1 MKILIRLLIIITI
14 TSFQGFGQS
23 MPQIFGETLPKFVG
37 SEMVA
42 ITFRTSPETIKRLI
56 PEPLVSD
63 STNMV
68 TIVIALQKVPEIM
81 NYNEIFIS
89 INASY
94 NGKSGGYLPLLYL
107 DRAAPIVAGR
117 EIAGFPK
124 VDGEFEIVRLQ
135 NKVSAV
141 LYRNGETLL
150 EFSASLQEKSSM
162 INEKAKSIGFV
173 IKEIPSADGSPIPAL
188 KRLNTYT
195 SRDSKS
201 YDYQICENVN
211 LKIYASNKNFMPDI
225 PIIEIISAV
234 SFKTDFILDYGN
246 IEYDYLKDK

>member
-1 MKILIRLLIIITI
+1 MQNILRLIILITI
-14 TSFQGFGQS
+14 TSFQGFSQS
-23 MPQIFGETLPKFVG
+23 MPQIFGKTLPKFVG
-37 SEMVA
+37 SEMIA
-42 ITFRTSPETIKRLI
+42 ITFTTSPETIKRLM
-56 PEPLVSD
+56 PEPLLSD

-94 NGKSGGYLPLLYL
+94 KGKSGGYLPLLYL

-124 VDGEFEIVRLQ
+124 VDGEFEIVKLD

-141 LYRNGETLL
+141 LKRNGETLL
-150 EFSASLQEKSSM
+150 EFSASLQEKNAM

-188 KRLNTYT
+188 KRLNTFT
-195 SRDSKS
+195 SRNSKS
-201 YDYQICENVN
+201 YDYQVCENVN
-211 LKIYASNKNFMPDI
+211 LKLYASEKNFMPEI
-225 PIIEIISAV
+225 PIIDIIRVV
-234 SFKTDFILDYGN
+234 SFKSDYTLDYGN
-246 IEYDYLKDK
+246 IEYDYLEGK

>member
-1 MKILIRLLIIITI
+1 MKIILRLLVIMTI
-14 TSFQGFGQS
+14 TSFQGFSQS
-23 MPQIFGETLPKFVG
+23 MPQIFGKTPPKFVG

-42 ITFRTSPETIKRLI
+42 ITLRTTPETIKKLI

-68 TIVIALQKVPEIM
+68 TIVIALQKVPAIM
-81 NYNEIFIS
+81 NYNEMFIS
-89 INASY
+89 INTSY

-124 VDGEFEIVRLQ
+124 VDGEFEITREQ
-135 NKVSAV
+135 NKISAI
-141 LYRNGETLL
+141 LKRNGEVLL
-150 EFSASLQEKSSM
+150 EFSASLSEVNSM
-162 INEKAKSIGFV
+162 INEKTESIGFV
-173 IKEIPSADGSPIPAL
+173 VKEIPSADGNSTPAL

-195 SRDSKS
+195 SRDSRS
-201 YDYQICENVN
+201 YDYQVCENIN
-211 LKIYASNKNFMPDI
+211 LKLYASENNFMPEI

-234 SFKTDFILDYGN
+234 SFKTDFTLDYGN